1 MGGYETL
8 VSFGIDA
15 ETADH
20 GTLDDL
26 CALIA
31 ERVPAEAIDFLDRG
45 ENLVLLGD
53 YLFVHAGIRPGKPLD
68 QQAGADLRWIREPFL
83 SARRRDPWMVV
94 QGHTPADAVDHGPQR
109 IGIDTGALASRLE
122 KRRVGQEG
130 VENV

>member
-68 QQAGADLRWIREPFL
+68 QQAGADLRWLREDRK
-83 SARRRDPWMVV
+83 SVAW
-94 QGHTPADAVDHGPQR
+94 G
-109 IGIDTGALASRLE
+109 
-122 KRRVGQEG
+122 RRVAVRLDLGG
-130 VENV
+130 GRSI